1 MASLKRSNI
10 GDALQPLA
18 LARQC
23 HNHAEQ
29 PGRNVTMPFAVLP
42 ESPFYSMSFCAIV
55 EEVQPLTRAAEALLN
70 LLLEARR

>member
-1 MASLKRSNI
+1 
-10 GDALQPLA
+10 
-18 LARQC
+18 
-23 HNHAEQ
+23 
-29 PGRNVTMPFAVLP
+29 MPFAGLP